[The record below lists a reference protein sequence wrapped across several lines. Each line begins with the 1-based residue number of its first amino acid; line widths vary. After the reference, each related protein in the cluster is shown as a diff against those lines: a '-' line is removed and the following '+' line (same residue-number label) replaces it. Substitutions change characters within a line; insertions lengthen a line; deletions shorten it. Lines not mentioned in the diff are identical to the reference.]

1 MQVGD
6 EVIVEEKRGGKIK
19 AYQAT
24 VAGIYPHFINVK
36 HPNGY
41 LVSISNSEIDKL
53 IKIKGDEKMQE
64 SGKLSKDVL
73 KEEMKTMS
81 WEEIAKKHNIKNS
94 GLVKGLAV
102 RYGLIE
108 GTGIYAKKHHKDK
121 EEEKKLSSYLRPTAF
136 TGKSGMEYEIRP
148 DDVRIM
154 SGIDDTEIVL
164 TKKCLEIFAQEINEL
179 NEYLQ
184 KQE

>member
-6 EVIVEEKRGGKIK
+6 EVIVEEKTGRKINTYK
-19 AYQAT
+19 AT
-24 VAGIYPHFINVK
+24 VEGIYPHFVNIR

-41 LVSISNSEIDKL
+41 LVSISNDEVNKL
-53 IKIKGDEKMQE
+53 IKLEGDEKMQE
-64 SGKLSKDVL
+64 SGKLPKDVL

-108 GTGIYAKKHHKDK
+108 GTGIYARKHHKDK
-121 EEEKKLSSYLRPTAF
+121 EGKKMSNFLRPTAF

-179 NEYLQ
+179 NEYLKMQ
-184 KQE
+184 K

>member
-6 EVIVEEKRGGKIK
+6 EVIVEEKTGRKINTYK
-19 AYQAT
+19 AT
-24 VAGIYPHFINVK
+24 VEGIYPHFVNIR

-41 LVSISNSEIDKL
+41 LVSISNDEVNKL
-53 IKIKGDEKMQE
+53 IKLEGDEKMQE
-64 SGKLSKDVL
+64 SGKLPKDVL

-108 GTGIYAKKHHKDK
+108 GTGIYAKKHHKNK
-121 EEEKKLSSYLRPTAF
+121 EEREMSNLLRPTAF
-136 TGKSGMEYEIRP
+136 EGESGMRYQIT
-148 DDVRIM
+148 
-154 SGIDDTEIVL
+154 SDTVHISD
-164 TKKCLEIFAQEINEL
+164 KMNSYKMIINKCDIENFVQEINEL
-179 NEYLQ
+179 NEYLKMQ
-184 KQE
+184 K